1 MPIRDIV
8 LTAVV
13 MGALPACFLR
23 PWVGIMVWCWLGFMN
38 PHRMTWGF
46 AYSIPFAQLVA
57 IATLLGLL
65 FDRSRKPLPRTREV
79 GFLMALWGMFAVS
92 TIFAYYPASAFDS
105 LIKISKILGMTVVAL
120 ILLQDSYRLRWLLV
134 VIGASFGFFGLK
146 GGIFALATGSQHH
159 VLGPS
164 GSFIAGNTEI
174 GLALNM
180 TLPILLFLYKH
191 EERRWLRY
199 GWLAMFVMSFPAI
212 LSTYSRGALLGLG
225 VVLPM
230 LFLKSK
236 QKLVVL
242 LLLAISI
249 PLATAILPEK
259 WFTRMETIQTYEHDG
274 SAQGRLRA
282 WQLAMQIANDR
293 PLTGGGFRTFSQE
306 LYAYYG
312 WSTRTAFD
320 AHSIYFQVLAEHG
333 YPGLLLFLGL
343 IASTML
349 SLRLLVNSQPRDP
362 ANAWIPDC
370 ARMLE
375 ASMAGYL
382 ICGAFLSLSYFDLVY
397 TLVAAT
403 AILNVL
409 VRQAPAT
416 REVEAA
422 PAPAPARRMVPV
434 PALGRRTPARS

>member
-1 MPIRDIV
+1 MRDIV

-13 MGALPACFLR
+13 MGALPACFMR
-23 PWVGIMVWCWLGFMN
+23 PWVGIMMWCWLGFMN

-65 FDRSRKPLPRTREV
+65 FDRTRKPIPRTPEV
-79 GFLMALWGMFAVS
+79 GFLLALWAMFGVS
-92 TIFAYYPASAFDS
+92 TIFAYYPDNAFDS
-105 LIKISKILGMTVVAL
+105 LMKISKILFMTVVAMS
-120 ILLQDSYRLRWLLV
+120 LLQDSYRMKWLLV
-134 VIGASFGFFGLK
+134 VTGASFGFFGLK

-159 VLGPS
+159 VLGPE

-230 LFLKSK
+230 LFLKAK
-236 QKLVVL
+236 QKLVVIV
-242 LLLAISI
+242 LLAVSI
-249 PLATAILPEK
+249 PTAMAILPEK
-259 WFTRMETIQTYEHDG
+259 WYSRMETIQTYEQDG

-293 PLTGGGFRTFSQE
+293 PLTGGGFRTFSKE

-312 WSTRTAFD
+312 WATSAAFD

-343 IASTML
+343 IVATMV
-349 SLRLLVNSQPRDP
+349 SLRMLIHTRPRDP
-362 ANAWIPDC
+362 ANAWIPEC

-382 ICGAFLSLSYFDLVY
+382 ICGAFLSLSYFDLLY

-403 AILNVL
+403 AILRVL
-409 VRQAPAT
+409 VRQAPAAQPA
-416 REVEAA
+416 EEA
-422 PAPAPARRMVPV
+422 PVPAPARTMARV
-434 PALGRRTPARS
+434 PALGRRSPVRS

>member
-1 MPIRDIV
+1 M
-8 LTAVV
+8 
-13 MGALPACFLR
+13 
-23 PWVGIMVWCWLGFMN
+23 
-38 PHRMTWGF
+38 
-46 AYSIPFAQLVA
+46 
-57 IATLLGLL
+57 
-65 FDRSRKPLPRTREV
+65 
-79 GFLMALWGMFAVS
+79 
-92 TIFAYYPASAFDS
+92 
-105 LIKISKILGMTVVAL
+105 
-120 ILLQDSYRLRWLLV
+120 
-134 VIGASFGFFGLK
+134 
-146 GGIFALATGSQHH
+146 
-159 VLGPS
+159 LGPS

-259 WFTRMETIQTYEHDG
+259 WFTRMETIQTYEQDG
-274 SAQGRLRA
+274 SAQVRLRA

-293 PLTGGGFRTFSQE
+293 PLIGGGFRTFSRE
-306 LYAYYG
+306 IYAYYG

-333 YPGLLLFLGL
+333 FTGLALYLAL
-343 IASTML
+343 IASTLL
-349 SLRLLVNSQPRDP
+349 SSAAAHRQAAARPGAARGST
-362 ANAWIPDC
+362 DC
-370 ARMLE
+370 AQMIE
-375 ASMAGYL
+375 VSL
-382 ICGAFLSLSYFDLVY
+382 IGFLVCGAFLSMSYFDLFY
-397 TLVAAT
+397 HLVAIT
-403 AILNVL
+403 VILKVL
-409 VRQAPAT
+409 VRQAPAHA
-416 REVEAA
+416 RGRGGAC
-422 PAPAPARRMVPV
+422 PGARRGAWSRSRPSAGV
-434 PALGRRTPARS
+434 TPGEGLSGHVRHRGHPQT

>member
-8 LTAVV
+8 VTAVV
-13 MGALPACFLR
+13 MGSLPACFAR
-23 PWVGIMVWCWLGFMN
+23 PWVGIMMWCWLGFMN

-46 AYSIPFAQLVA
+46 AYAIPFAQLVA

-65 FDRSRKPLPRTREV
+65 VDKTRRPIPRTPEV
-79 GFLMALWGMFAVS
+79 AFLMALWGWFAV
-92 TIFAYYPASAFDS
+92 TTVFAYYPESAFDA
-105 LIKISKILGMTVVAL
+105 LVKISKILFMTVVAL
-120 ILLQDSYRLRWLLV
+120 VVLQDAYRLRWLLV

-146 GGIFALATGSQHH
+146 GGIFALATGSEHH
-159 VLGPS
+159 VLGPQ
-164 GSFIAGNTEI
+164 GSFIGGNTEI

-191 EERRWLRY
+191 EKRRWLRY
-199 GWLAMFVMSFPAI
+199 SWLAMFVMSFPAI
-212 LSTYSRGALLGLG
+212 LSTYSRGALLGLA
-225 VVLPM
+225 VVLPL
-230 LFLKSK
+230 LFLKAK

-242 LLLAISI
+242 VLLAISI
-249 PLATAILPEK
+249 PTAMAILPEK
-259 WFTRMETIQTYEHDG
+259 WYSRMETIQTYEQDG

-282 WQLAMQIANDR
+282 WQLAIQIANDR

-312 WSTRTAFD
+312 WNTRSAFD

-343 IASTML
+343 IASTMV
-349 SLRLLVNSQPRDP
+349 SLRILIHTRPRDP
-362 ANAWIPDC
+362 TNAWIPEC

-397 TLVAAT
+397 TLVAVT
-403 AILNVL
+403 AILRVL
-409 VRQAPAT
+409 AHQAPAPL
-416 REVEAA
+416 EAPV
-422 PAPAPARRMVPV
+422 PAPAARQARVPV